1 MFISVVV
8 VNESFVVDMNWA
20 TPCGSETGVTPGNI
34 ACNAVT
40 HSSVN
45 VKLEL
50 SCQIKEKQL
59 YSSTFKLG
67 FRRSSR

>member
-20 TPCGSETGVTPGNI
+20 TPCGSETVVTQGNI

-40 HSSVN
+40 HSSVVIMSDQGEAIIQFN
-45 VKLEL
+45 
-50 SCQIKEKQL
+50 
-59 YSSTFKLG
+59 F
-67 FRRSSR
+67 

>member
-20 TPCGSETGVTPGNI
+20 TPCGSETVVTQGNI

-40 HSSVN
+40 HSS

-59 YSSTFKLG
+59 YSSTFK
-67 FRRSSR
+67 F